1 MKCIRSFRLAMP
13 VVGIFIIIT
22 AACSSGPKI
31 VTVPMRDNLKF
42 AERNPRIPRTI
53 GLYVSPEARA
63 YIIKYQVGGPFG
75 KENEYQYLTVGEVLL
90 PNARSSLSQAFTGV
104 EVMESPGQAKAYYVE
119 LKVDPASS
127 LELEK
132 FTFSEK
138 SVDLHL
144 RCKAKRANGAVLW
157 QKVISSKTVKSN
169 PKGWLAG
176 VTFFGKGYA
185 QKSSNKKLQ
194 GAGEESL
201 ILCLEALN
209 SELFTHQAAIFR

>member
-75 KENEYQYLTVGEVLL
+75 KENEYRYLSVGGVLL
-90 PNARSSLSQAFTGV
+90 PNARSSLSQAFAGV

-119 LKVDPASS
+119 LEVDPASS
-127 LELEK
+127 LELGK

-144 RCKAKRANGAVLW
+144 RCKVKRGNGVVLW
-157 QKVISSKTVKSN
+157 QKVISSKTAKANPAGWAAGLWKPYAKKASN
-169 PKGWLAG
+169 
-176 VTFFGKGYA
+176 T
-185 QKSSNKKLQ
+185 KLQ
-194 GAGEESL
+194 AAGEESL
-201 ILCLEALN
+201 SLCLEALN
-209 SELFTHQAAIFR
+209 GELIKNKANIFR